1 MIKTRLKVK
10 TFKKKAFFKKFN
22 YKSKLKS
29 SENFKSSTFKYDKN
43 NFVLK
48 FRENSWVLQNEIF
61 THPEIYGDISFYFI
75 ISYKT
80 TNIFYTFLMKT
91 INFPNKTYIIAKAS
105 TGFINRMTSSELK
118 NVQRG
123 RVKTN
128 FSQIIGRFAMFRRFC
143 FDFFKNHP
151 NLPSFNCV
159 TIWKIDVFNSMLL
172 KILNHVKYN
181 EYNLHDVYENYISK
195 DKKDIPTS
203 YYYTFHLNKSHGGS
217 RPKKP
222 RYIKKNRKK
231 RMNALLAYNTPEINE
246 DDIAISMLEK
256 PKKIKNIYKD
266 LVSKILDKD
275 PNFLK
280 ESNLIDFIE

>member
-1 MIKTRLKVK
+1 MVKTRLKVRYP
-10 TFKKKAFFKKFN
+10 KKKPSFKKFD
-22 YKSKLKS
+22 YKSKVKVSGNNKS
-29 SENFKSSTFKYDKN
+29 SVFKYDKK

-61 THPEIYGDISFYFI
+61 THPEIYGDINFYFI

-80 TNIFYTFLMKT
+80 TNIFYTFFMNT
-91 INFPNKTYIIAKAS
+91 TNFPNKTYIIAKAS
-105 TGFINRMTSSELK
+105 TGFVNRIDSSELK

-128 FSQIIGRFAMFRRFC
+128 FSQVIGRFAMFRRFC

-151 NLPSFNCV
+151 SLPSFNCV

-172 KILNHVKYN
+172 RILNHVRYN
-181 EYNLHDVYENYISK
+181 EYNLHDVYEEYISK

-231 RMNALLAYNTPEINE
+231 RMNAMLAYNTPEINE
-246 DDIAISMLEK
+246 DDMAISILEK
-256 PKKIKNIYKD
+256 SKKIKNSYMDIISTLKEN
-266 LVSKILDKD
+266 D
-275 PNFLK
+275 PNFLN
-280 ESNLIDFIE
+280 EFSPMDLNT